1 METLIAHP
9 TTKEQL
15 NALKVLMK
23 AMKIDFKISK
33 DNYDPDFV
41 AKIEQSKKD
50 IKEGKG
56 TRVNVEDL
64 WK

>member
-23 AMKIDFKISK
+23 AMKIDFKVSK
-33 DNYDPDFV
+33 DNYDPQFV

-50 IKEGKG
+50 INEGKG
-56 TRVNVEDL
+56 VRIKVEDL